1 MLLILSIIQRLYKS
15 LEVLFIVV
23 ESLKC
28 NTRWIDISMIAA
40 FNTVVIWL
48 EQCWVIMGAIW
59 LVMSYEWTVESA
71 PVPALVSN

>member
-1 MLLILSIIQRLYKS
+1 MFLILSIIRRLYKS

-23 ESLKC
+23 ESPKC

-40 FNTVVIWL
+40 LDIVVIWL
-48 EQCWVIMGAIW
+48 EQCWVIMRAIW
-59 LVMSYEWTVESA
+59 LATSYEWTVESA